1 MIYTIERSTLEH
13 MQQIDIQE
21 KNRQNSLS
29 MYFLHIYL
37 KTETK
42 IVP

>member
-1 MIYTIERSTLEH
+1 

-21 KNRQNSLS
+21 KKDRQSSLS

-37 KTETK
+37 KTKDRTLAHN
-42 IVP
+42 